1 MLAKGE
7 YVYEVGGSARWGGLT
22 GVKLEGEKELGDLVG
37 EFLEELGFEGGVH
50 TRDGELRAGVVDG
63 VVWIKR
69 GESGVRVVV
78 MDWEVMWKKDNFAV
92 SKGRRVDIRGVLKAV
107 LEGVREL
114 YLG

>member
-1 MLAKGE
+1 
-7 YVYEVGGSARWGGLT
+7 
-22 GVKLEGEKELGDLVG
+22 
-37 EFLEELGFEGGVH
+37 
-50 TRDGELRAGVVDG
+50 
-63 VVWIKR
+63 
-69 GESGVRVVV
+69 